1 MLRDPRDLLPLKP
14 LVFQMLLVLA
24 DGDRHGWSLVHELQQ
39 RTGGARLLPGHCY
52 RVLKALTTE
61 GLIEEV
67 EPTRAERAAAA
78 ADTGANADRRRYL
91 RLTALGREV
100 ARAEARRLEA
110 LVIESRDRRLLS
122 TRRASR

>member
-14 LVFQMLLVLA
+14 LVFQILLVLA

-39 RTGGARLLPGHCY
+39 RTGGARLLPGHGY

-91 RLTALGREV
+91 RLTAFGREV

-110 LVIESRDRRLLS
+110 LVVESRDRRLLS